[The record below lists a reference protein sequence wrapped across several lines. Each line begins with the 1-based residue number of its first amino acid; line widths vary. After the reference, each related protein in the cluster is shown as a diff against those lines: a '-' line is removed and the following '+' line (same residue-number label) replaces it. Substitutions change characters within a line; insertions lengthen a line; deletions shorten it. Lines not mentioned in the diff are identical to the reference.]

1 MLQYRYDIALVSL
14 AVVVVVV
21 SPGDVEEDQTL
32 QLQVL
37 NL

>member
-14 AVVVVVV
+14 AVVVVV